1 MKVKLS
7 IRLTD
12 NNGEKAFGP
21 GIAQLLRLVESTGSL
36 NQAAKTMELSY
47 SKAWKI
53 LRNAERLLGISFLER
68 TIGGVHG
75 GGSQLTQEGRRFLER
90 YEAFRDQMCRQAD
103 ELFAEMFAEDL

>member
-12 NNGEKAFGP
+12 ENGEKAFGP

-36 NQAAKTMELSY
+36 NQAAKAMELSY

-53 LRNAERLLGISFLER
+53 LRNAEHLLGVSFLER
-68 TIGGVHG
+68 TIGGAHG
-75 GGSQLTQEGRRFLER
+75 GGSQLTQEGRQFLEQ
-90 YEAFRDQMCRQAD
+90 YEAYREKMCQQAE
-103 ELFAEMFAEDL
+103 ELFEKMFSKKL